1 MAEKCCTITY
11 HALRTPEGAIRPG
24 GEPTCFGKWQWHRNK
39 YKFLRI
45 KKNTQRETKGK
56 HFNIKDSNT
65 LFLFWKKKKIIQQTH
80 ENPGLTF
87 RSGVVVNFFICL
99 EIFYET
105 ILIMKTLLVGFSFC
119 MIWGI
124 IWLQIVEAVIH
135 IDLKWIINMLLLGH
149 TNFFALHF
157 MLPHIS
163 QFHKWL
169 LDLQLA
175 KQK

>member
-1 MAEKCCTITY
+1 MAEKCCTITSY
-11 HALRTPEGAIRPG
+11 HALRTPEGAKRPG

-99 EIFYET
+99 GWKCSTPHCFSSFLKYF
-105 ILIMKTLLVGFSFC
+105 MKQYLL
-119 MIWGI
+119 WK
-124 IWLQIVEAVIH
+124 H
-135 IDLKWIINMLLLGH
+135 Y
-149 TNFFALHF
+149 
-157 MLPHIS
+157 
-163 QFHKWL
+163 L
-169 LDLQLA
+169 LDSAFVWYEESYDCRLWKLSSTLILSG
-175 KQK
+175 